1 MNKYYIEILHP
12 YEKKVLWH
20 YFADAVSEEV
30 AKEAASQKFIAEQSD
45 GMLLDTGGL
54 FLVTAVEE
62 KLQKVSVDIQG
73 YLYEFDVVG
82 SGADFTNAGILIN
95 DIMTRSQMIG
105 VDFDDIRR
113 MLDNRQSKFVTGELA
128 LPLDDIAINFK
139 TQNCVYAVYGD
150 FKEVDMH
157 SFELIQNKIGSVSEL
172 CTGGIIDE
180 KLERKIAFKA
190 LIN

>member
-1 MNKYYIEILHP
+1 M
-12 YEKKVLWH
+12 
-20 YFADAVSEEV
+20 
-30 AKEAASQKFIAEQSD
+30 
-45 GMLLDTGGL
+45 
-54 FLVTAVEE
+54 VTAIEE
-62 KLQKVSVDIQG
+62 KLKKVSVDIQG
-73 YLYEFDVVG
+73 YLYEFDVIG
-82 SGADFTNAGILIN
+82 SGDDFTNASILIK

-113 MLDNRQSKFVTGELA
+113 ILDNHQSKFVTGELT

-150 FKEVDMH
+150 FKEVDMR
-157 SFELIQNKIGSVSEL
+157 SFELIQNKIRSVSEL

-180 KLERKIAFKA
+180 KLETKIAFKA